1 MRTEERMGTTVGA
14 GAAAVPCAVFYL
26 EVRWEDWENLTLP
39 PRLLPEP
46 RPPPLTP
53 ERTPEPEHPH
63 DSTLGE
69 SSREAQSGRR
79 LLGTNG

>member
-53 ERTPEPEHPH
+53 ERTPEPEPNP
-63 DSTLGE
+63 
-69 SSREAQSGRR
+69 
-79 LLGTNG
+79 LLPPPNPLLPLNPL